1 MRKLSSK
8 LRALWRRRQL
18 DRDLADELR
27 FHLEM
32 KAEETGDRLEALGLD
47 NGLSRSPL
55 AGLAAHQLVSV
66 QMSANGFPAIEQ
78 KPMLGRDFMAEDER
92 PGAPPVVM
100 LSYSVWQNR

>member
-1 MRKLSSK
+1 
-8 LRALWRRRQL
+8 
-18 DRDLADELR
+18 
-27 FHLEM
+27 M

-100 LSYSVWQNR
+100 LSYSVWQNRQEPEEFLTVSLLFRHRIFRKS